1 MKGRYVIK
9 KSRKFIV
16 SLIIAVFLVGIFP
29 TNISTV
35 TAMEKE
41 ISLDADCNIYSESP
55 YNLLENIVDLKSGG
69 VLNVNGTSNPLF
81 WEFDNMSTAF
91 DIIIS
96 KFDDELNEI
105 SSVGNLDTLSLNNWK
120 EYFNVFKEMYFDNIA
135 SGDIEDIN
143 ILNQFFTVCENH
155 EINSQARILCNQENV
170 DIFELINYLPYT
182 SPIIDTINQLPMTRA
197 ASFNFNKSTAVSYA
211 KKYAVNPNPSY
222 TTYSTDC
229 TNFASQILRS
239 GGAPTNT
246 TWKPYTASWSAAHN
260 FETYWYSRSNSQYA
274 SGNFNTFSGNLQAGD
289 FIIADWEKDRRYNH
303 VAFVVASGS
312 KTSSGY
318 YDVTIAQ
325 HTSNYCAKVSSS
337 VNGWENTSGTYVRIR
352 F

>member
-105 SSVGNLDTLSLNNWK
+105 S
-120 EYFNVFKEMYFDNIA
+120 
-135 SGDIEDIN
+135 
-143 ILNQFFTVCENH
+143 
-155 EINSQARILCNQENV
+155 
-170 DIFELINYLPYT
+170 
-182 SPIIDTINQLPMTRA
+182 
-197 ASFNFNKSTAVSYA
+197 
-211 KKYAVNPNPSY
+211 
-222 TTYSTDC
+222 
-229 TNFASQILRS
+229 
-239 GGAPTNT
+239 
-246 TWKPYTASWSAAHN
+246 
-260 FETYWYSRSNSQYA
+260 
-274 SGNFNTFSGNLQAGD
+274 
-289 FIIADWEKDRRYNH
+289 
-303 VAFVVASGS
+303 
-312 KTSSGY
+312 
-318 YDVTIAQ
+318 
-325 HTSNYCAKVSSS
+325 
-337 VNGWENTSGTYVRIR
+337 
-352 F
+352 

>member
-143 ILNQFFTVCENH
+143 ILNNFSHVCENH
-155 EINSQARILCNQENV
+155 EINSQARILCNQE
-170 DIFELINYLPYT
+170 
-182 SPIIDTINQLPMTRA
+182 
-197 ASFNFNKSTAVSYA
+197 
-211 KKYAVNPNPSY
+211 
-222 TTYSTDC
+222 
-229 TNFASQILRS
+229 
-239 GGAPTNT
+239 
-246 TWKPYTASWSAAHN
+246 
-260 FETYWYSRSNSQYA
+260 SRY
-274 SGNFNTFSGNLQAGD
+274 F
-289 FIIADWEKDRRYNH
+289 
-303 VAFVVASGS
+303 
-312 KTSSGY
+312 
-318 YDVTIAQ
+318 
-325 HTSNYCAKVSSS
+325 
-337 VNGWENTSGTYVRIR
+337 
-352 F
+352 

>member
-1 MKGRYVIK
+1 MK

-211 KKYAVNPNPSY
+211 KNMLL
-222 TTYSTDC
+222 
-229 TNFASQILRS
+229 ILI
-239 GGAPTNT
+239 
-246 TWKPYTASWSAAHN
+246 
-260 FETYWYSRSNSQYA
+260 
-274 SGNFNTFSGNLQAGD
+274 QA
-289 FIIADWEKDRRYNH
+289 IQHIVPIVLILHRR
-303 VAFVVASGS
+303 F
-312 KTSSGY
+312 
-318 YDVTIAQ
+318 
-325 HTSNYCAKVSSS
+325 
-337 VNGWENTSGTYVRIR
+337 
-352 F
+352 

>member
-143 ILNQFFTVCENH
+143 ILNQFFTVFL
-155 EINSQARILCNQENV
+155 LCSKGETGNEPFGICLFRHSGQRRE
-170 DIFELINYLPYT
+170 YLPGCREIVCQ
-182 SPIIDTINQLPMTRA
+182 P
-197 ASFNFNKSTAVSYA
+197 AV
-211 KKYAVNPNPSY
+211 PQ
-222 TTYSTDC
+222 C
-229 TNFASQILRS
+229 
-239 GGAPTNT
+239 
-246 TWKPYTASWSAAHN
+246 PYQTVGVPV
-260 FETYWYSRSNSQYA
+260 R
-274 SGNFNTFSGNLQAGD
+274 GD
-289 FIIADWEKDRRYNH
+289 LI
-303 VAFVVASGS
+303 
-312 KTSSGY
+312 
-318 YDVTIAQ
+318 
-325 HTSNYCAKVSSS
+325 
-337 VNGWENTSGTYVRIR
+337 
-352 F
+352 